1 MIKAHLPIEENLV
14 EQLEDALYEIT
25 PHNWVLHFSHSNNT
39 SFLEGY
45 FDSSLDAEESLKV
58 LFYTLEI
65 IEIPELLISELDQ
78 EDWVNSYKKHFH
90 PWSIGAFHWVP
101 IWCKKSYVIPEDNFR
116 LFLDPG
122 MAFGTGNHE
131 TTKLCLEEIVE
142 LNEKIPYNLKHN
154 FLDIGCGSGILA
166 LTASILGFEEILAI
180 DNDPLAIKVS
190 QENAELNDDNKVN
203 FKTADLDTITGHK
216 RYNFVVANIQ
226 ADILQKNAETL
237 ITLVNNN
244 GVLILSGILSKE
256 CSELNQHFK
265 ATLKKLG
272 VDSKTVIKKMNEWS
286 LIRIQILY
294 AN

>member
-1 MIKAHLPIEENLV
+1 MIKAHLTIEENLL
-14 EQLEDALYEIT
+14 EQLEDALYEIA
-25 PHNWVLHFSHSNNT
+25 PHNWVLHYSHSNGT

-45 FDSSLDAEESLKV
+45 FNTSLDAEESLKE
-58 LFYTLEI
+58 LFSTLKI
-65 IEIPELLISELDQ
+65 IEIPKLLITNLDQ

-90 PWSIGAFHWVP
+90 PWSIGVFHWVP

-142 LNEKIPYNLKHN
+142 LNERVPNNLKCN

-190 QENAELNDDNKVN
+190 KENAELNDINKVK
-203 FKTADLDTITGHK
+203 FKTDNLDTLTGNK
-216 RYNFVVANIQ
+216 KYNFVVANIQ
-226 ADILQKNAETL
+226 ADILQKNAKTL
-237 ITLVNNN
+237 ITLINNG

-256 CSELNQHFK
+256 CSELDQYFK
-265 ATLKKLG
+265 KTLKSLG
-272 VDSKTVIKKMNEWS
+272 INSEIVVKKMNDWS
-286 LIRIQILY
+286 LIRIQLSN
-294 AN
+294 AK